1 MPEKEKV
8 AEKSIST
15 TELAAVLGIS
25 ARRVQQLTQD
35 GVLDTVSRGKFALS
49 EAVQSYIRYLGR
61 DAMTE
66 SEKKLEEA
74 KAKAEATLKLSKAKI
89 AKAQADELS
98 GQMHR
103 SEDVAAMTS
112 DLIYTMRGAL
122 MAFPGRVA
130 IDAAA
135 ISDPAEEAEYLR
147 KEVYEL
153 CGQLAQYRYDPKAYE
168 ARVRDR
174 LSWSEKNLEDDQ
186 DG

>member
-35 GVLDTVSRGKFALS
+35 GVLDTVSRGKFALA

-74 KAKAEATLKLSKAKI
+74 KAK
-89 AKAQADELS
+89 ADELS